1 MGILSTLRHELLDVI
16 EWLDESHRTLVW
28 RFPRYQNT
36 IKHGAQLIVRP
47 GQSAVFVDQGQVAD
61 VFPPGQYRLDTQNLP
76 IISTLQAWAH
86 GFESPFKCEVY
97 FVSTTVITDLKWGTP
112 NPIMFRDKDFGP
124 IRLRAF
130 GNYSLRAIDPRA
142 LLRELVGT
150 DGIFD
155 VSEVSELL
163 RNMIT
168 SAFAEVLGTSQLS
181 ALDIAAHYDRLGDA
195 VRDAVCERIDDEYGL
210 ELPALQIA
218 NITLPEEAEQ
228 ALDTRTRMNVIGDMN
243 KYRDYLA
250 AQSIPHALDA
260 KSGAV
265 GTGMALGVGVAM
277 AGQLSQM
284 FIPKAPAGPA
294 AVPPASP
301 PPLAAATP
309 AAWHIAPQGQAL
321 GPLTLEQVWQCIDEL
336 RVTATTLV
344 WTQGMSSWAPAGGL
358 DAFRARFERRTP
370 PPLPAS

>member
-16 EWLDESHRTLVW
+16 EWLDDSHRTLVW

-47 GQSAVFVDQGQVAD
+47 GQSAVLVDQGQVAD
-61 VFPPGQYRLDTQNLP
+61 VFSAGQYRLDTENLP
-76 IISTLQAWAH
+76 IISTLQAWAY

-97 FVSTTVITDLKWGTP
+97 FVSTTVISDLKWGTP
-112 NPIMFRDKDFGP
+112 NPIMFRDHDFGP
-124 IRLRAF
+124 LRLRAF
-130 GNYSLRAIDPRA
+130 GNYSLRAIDPEA

-168 SAFAEVLGTSQLS
+168 SAFAEVLGKSQLS
-181 ALDIAAHYDRLGDA
+181 ALDLAAHYDRLGDA
-195 VRDAVCERIDDEYGL
+195 VRAAVCERIDDEYGL
-210 ELPALQIA
+210 EVPALQIA

-228 ALDTRTRMNVIGDMN
+228 ALDVRTRMNVIGDMN
-243 KYRDYLA
+243 QYRDYLA
-250 AQSIPHALDA
+250 AQAIPHALDV

-277 AGQLSQM
+277 AGQFAHML
-284 FIPKAPAGPA
+284 APRSPA
-294 AVPPASP
+294 TP
-301 PPLAAATP
+301 PPLPAVTP
-309 AAWHIAPQGQAL
+309 ATWHIALQGQAL
-321 GPLTLEQVWQCIDEL
+321 GPLSLEQMWRCIEEL

-344 WTQGMSSWAPAGGL
+344 WTQGMPSWAPAGGL
-358 DAFRARFERRTP
+358 EAFKTRFEQRTP
-370 PPLPAS
+370 PPVPAS